1 MDCTAEPSE
10 LTALMGPSGAGK
22 TTLLNI
28 MRGTAEGKITAGEVL
43 ANGSPIDPHK
53 LKLVSNLIPQD
64 DVLFPSLTV
73 RQQLHYAAQL
83 RCSGTAEDRSNIVS
97 ELIARLSLTAC
108 ADTLTGSTL
117 VRGISG
123 GQRKRLSIALELLTF
138 PSVLFVDE
146 PTSGLDSKTALDV
159 MQVRSADLAPYRLW
173 QHSQP
178 RLPGSTPKRLVC
190 RVAFAVRCAQ
200 SIAVQLL
207 QELAHVEG
215 IAVIAVIHQ
224 ALICTALP
232 SSSQLHPTDVSLG
245 FDACPACA
253 AVDGAGTRR
262 LGLRRICPHRGCAH
276 TFWGCFLA
284 AVLQVLPAFR
294 QTDPFGRRCRRPC
307 AHTDEVLGK
316 CQLGPTC
323 PRATQSLQPDTALFA
338 SPALPSWRAAG
349 HRRAS
354 PSIADA
360 HAHHTDGSPS
370 GVQGACASRGPWR
383 RRCPS
388 PRPLVCHVAAVARGP
403 CRRIR
408 LPANTDAVGHA
419 GDPTGGTLR
428 YAAGYSIAGLMENP
442 ADFLIDAL
450 QAKRK
455 ANAAKSSVREG
466 PGGAGRGRAGARCSA
481 RRGRGRMTRT
491 ASRTRGQ
498 RRARPTC
505 RTRSS
510 PSRRSARSAE
520 GVARL
525 AGPSARQL
533 QRVPARARTGPSAR
547 RVHSR
552 RSLHRALVAAR
563 ARRR

>member
-1 MDCTAEPSE
+1 MRVGRGKSKELLRCVDCTAEPSE

-28 MRGTAEGKITAGEVL
+28 MRGTAEGKVTAGEVL

-232 SSSQLHPTDVSLG
+232 SSSHSTPPMFPLALMCAPHAQLSMGRGRDAWACGASAPTGAAPTRSG
-245 FDACPACA
+245 FAFLQPSSKCFQLFDKLILL
-253 AVDGAGTRR
+253 GAGA
-262 LGLRRICPHRGCAH
+262 GA
-276 TFWGCFLA
+276 LA
-284 AVLQVLPAFR
+284 LTPISTGEIPA
-294 QTDPFGRRCRRPC
+294 RP
-307 AHTDEVLGK
+307 DV
-316 CQLGPTC
+316 
-323 PRATQSLQPDTALFA
+323 
-338 SPALPSWRAAG
+338 PSRHSIVAAG
-349 HRRAS
+349 HGPVRLPGPPELARRWAS
-354 PSIADA
+354 PGEPQ
-360 HAHHTDGSPS
+360 HCG
-370 GVQGACASRGPWR
+370 
-383 RRCPS
+383 
-388 PRPLVCHVAAVARGP
+388 
-403 CRRIR
+403 
-408 LPANTDAVGHA
+408 
-419 GDPTGGTLR
+419 
-428 YAAGYSIAGLMENP
+428 
-442 ADFLIDAL
+442 
-450 QAKRK
+450 
-455 ANAAKSSVREG
+455 
-466 PGGAGRGRAGARCSA
+466 
-481 RRGRGRMTRT
+481 
-491 ASRTRGQ
+491 
-498 RRARPTC
+498 RARP
-505 RTRSS
+505 S
-510 PSRRSARSAE
+510 
-520 GVARL
+520 
-525 AGPSARQL
+525 
-533 QRVPARARTGPSAR
+533 
-547 RVHSR
+547 H
-552 RSLHRALVAAR
+552 
-563 ARRR
+563 